1 MKRRTSG
8 FVVFFLLVGILQTSA
23 QIRHEFTA
31 QDAVAY
37 AKKNNAQVKNALL
50 DVLLQEQTN
59 REITATAYPQI
70 SATLNGTGYIKL
82 PTTLLPGE
90 FFGQPPG
97 THIPVKFG
105 TKFNESASVS
115 LQQLLFDGQVFIG
128 LQARDAAIDFSRTA
142 QEVTEINIITN
153 VYKVYYQL
161 AASHNQIA
169 ILDANI
175 TAVEKL
181 LNDTRKFFEGG
192 FAEKLDVS
200 KLEVQLANLKT
211 ERQKA
216 QNTINNGFLGLKVLM
231 GMPIQDSLIL
241 KEQIS
246 ETEIR
251 NGVLDASNYRYSDRK
266 EYQYAELGKELNQ
279 FNIRRYQLSKLPTL
293 SLSAAYSTNR
303 QSNEFGFGDPWFKTS
318 YVGMNVNIPIFSGG
332 AKNSRIRSAELQLQ
346 QTQNNLDALK
356 ISIDNDV
363 RQAINNYNNALA
375 TLDDQKRNMQL
386 AETVYSQTQLKFTN
400 GIGSQTEISTAQSD
414 LLVAQSNYI
423 LAMYDAIKA
432 KIDFLRATGKLQ

>member
-1 MKRRTSG
+1 MKRRSSG

-23 QIRHEFTA
+23 QVRHEFTA

-59 REITATAYPQI
+59 REITATAYPQV
-70 SATLNGTGYIKL
+70 SASLNGTGYIKL

-128 LQARDAAIDFSRTA
+128 LQARDAAIDFSKKA

-181 LNDTRKFFEGG
+181 LNDTRKFYEGG

-216 QNTINNGFLGLKVLM
+216 QNTINNGFLGLKVLI
-231 GMPIQDSLIL
+231 GMPIEDSLIL

-246 ETEIR
+246 EAEIR

-266 EYQYAELGKELNQ
+266 EYQYAEIGKELNQ

-363 RQAINNYNNALA
+363 RQAINNYSNALA

>member
-1 MKRRTSG
+1 MKRRPTG
-8 FVVFFLLVGILQTSA
+8 FVVFFLLVGVLQTSA
-23 QIRHEFTA
+23 QERHEFTA
-31 QDAVAY
+31 KDAVAY
-37 AKKNNAQVKNALL
+37 AKKNNAQVKNALV
-50 DVLLQEQTN
+50 DILLQEQTN
-59 REITATAYPQI
+59 REITASAYPQV
-70 SATLNGTGYIKL
+70 SASLNGTGYVKL

-90 FFGQPPG
+90 FFGQPAG

-105 TKFNESASVS
+105 TKFNESAAVS

-128 LQARDAAIDFSRTA
+128 LQARDAAIDFSRKA

-175 TAVEKL
+175 AAVEKL
-181 LNDTRKFFEGG
+181 LNDTRKFYENG

-231 GMPIQDSLIL
+231 GMPIQDSLVL

-251 NGVLDASNYRYSDRK
+251 NGVLDASNYSYSDRA
-266 EYQYAELGKELNQ
+266 EYQYAEIGKQLNE
-279 FNIRRYQLSKLPTL
+279 FNIRRYELSKLPTL
-293 SLSAAYSTNR
+293 SLSASYSTNR
-303 QSNEFGFGDPWFKTS
+303 QANNFGFGDPWFQTS
-318 YVGMNVNIPIFSGG
+318 YVGVNVNIPIFSGG
-332 AKNSRIRSAELQLQ
+332 AKNSRIRSAQLQAQ
-346 QTQNNLDALK
+346 QTQNNIDALK

-363 RQAINNYNNALA
+363 KQAINNYGNALA